1 MREIVVVLV
10 RLPEV
15 PVTVTVTV
23 PVVAA
28 PLAVSV
34 NVLVPVVLPGL
45 NAGVTPLG
53 RPEADKLTLPLKPL
67 SGFTVIVL
75 DPLEPCVTD
84 KLLGEAE
91 RVKFGGGFTVR
102 ESVVELDR
110 FPDEPVMVT
119 VAGPVVAVLLAMSIR
134 VLVPVVLAGLNEAV
148 TPLGKP
154 EADKLTVPL
163 KPPCGLTVMLLV
175 PLAPWMMVK
184 LLGDAE
190 SVKFP

>member
-1 MREIVVVLV
+1 MVLV

-23 PVVAA
+23 PVVAV
-28 PLAVSV
+28 PLAASV
-34 NVLVPVVLPGL
+34 KALVPVVLPGL

-75 DPLEPCVTD
+75 VPLEPCVMVR
-84 KLLGEAE
+84 LLGEAE

-102 ESVVELDR
+102 ESVVELER
-110 FPDEPVMVT
+110 FPDEPVMVI
-119 VAGPVVAVLLAMSIR
+119 VAVPVVAVPLAASVR
-134 VLVPVVLAGLNEAV
+134 VVVPVVLVGLNEAV

-154 EADKLTVPL
+154 EADKLTLPL
-163 KPPCGLTVMLLV
+163 KPPCGMRVMLLV
-175 PLAPWMMVK
+175 TLPPRMMVK

>member
-1 MREIVVVLV
+1 MVVVLV
-10 RLPEV
+10 SVPEV
-15 PVTVTVTV
+15 PVIVTVAV
-23 PVVAA
+23 PVVAVVV
-28 PLAVSV
+28 AVSV
-34 NVLVPVVLPGL
+34 KVLVLAVLAGL
-45 NAGVTPLG
+45 NEGVTPLG
-53 RPEADKLTLPLKPL
+53 RPEADKATLPLKPL

-75 DPLEPCVTD
+75 VPLEPCAMVR
-84 KLLGEAE
+84 LLGEAE

-119 VAGPVVAVLLAMSIR
+119 VAAPVVAVPLAVSVR
-134 VLVPVVLAGLNEAV
+134 VLVPVVLAGLNDAL
-148 TPLGKP
+148 TPVGRP
-154 EADKLTVPL
+154 DADKLTLPL

-175 PLAPWMMVK
+175 PLAPSMMVK